1 MVGITGSDVDLD
13 GIRSLYSNDGAAR
26 ALLDHLAGR
35 ERNRAVT
42 PVDRLLINV
51 AREGTELSRGD
62 VIRVLRR
69 LEEFGCGTFI
79 PGRRGHKSRF
89 KWDASF
95 VSVGQVA
102 AGEADEFEDAPADD
116 AGGDDV
122 EMLEHG
128 FQLRRDLPVN
138 LELPA
143 DLSSSE
149 AERLASFIR
158 TLPFTE

>member
-1 MVGITGSDVDLD
+1 MAGIIGSDVDLG
-13 GIRSLYSNDGAAR
+13 GIRAFYSDDAAAR

-42 PVDRLLINV
+42 PVERLLVNV
-51 AREGTELSRGD
+51 SREGTELSRGN

-69 LEEFGCGTFI
+69 LAELGCGTFV
-79 PGRRGHKSRF
+79 PGRRGYKSRF
-89 KWDASF
+89 EWDASL

-102 AGEADEFEDAPADD
+102 AGEADEFEDAPEKD
-116 AGGDDV
+116 AGNDDV
-122 EMLEHG
+122 EMLKHG
-128 FQLRRDLPVN
+128 FQLRRDLPVD

-143 DLSSSE
+143 DLTPSE
-149 AERLASFIR
+149 AERLAGFIR